1 MAETQRRN
9 VCKRWGNIV
18 GGNVIDLTIGGAHVS
33 GKADKAY
40 RAAVVK
46 MVSISVPSNHCHLFD
61 AAPQVRI
68 DR

>member
-33 GKADKAY
+33 GKAY
-40 RAAVVK
+40 RAAIAK

>member
-18 GGNVIDLTIGGAHVS
+18 GGNGIDRTIGGAHVS
-33 GKADKAY
+33 GKAY
-40 RAAVVK
+40 RAAIVK

-61 AAPQVRI
+61 AAPQIRI